1 MLFYAWTVQ
10 VLSLKVLSKRNTEVS
25 WADYARAVVA
35 PNLIKILRVLVGNSA
50 RIGNIVDIDS
60 GAPAVGFKGEDGVRY
75 VVVAL
80 TQLIRWK
87 PACELIIRLAHI
99 IVLKP
104 QIASGAQQVK
114 ARNIDIS

>member
-60 GAPAVGFKGEDGVRY
+60 GAPAVGFKAEDGVRY

-80 TQLIRWK
+80 TQLFCYSFLQ
-87 PACELIIRLAHI
+87 AYMIIICVVANPFSSGLAE
-99 IVLKP
+99 
-104 QIASGAQQVK
+104 
-114 ARNIDIS
+114 